1 MKTKKKQ
8 KNTKKPCNA
17 VCGLHTIVKLRHQ
30 HKDKTCARVHVHK
43 CVCVC
48 ILDKV
53 PALELD
59 NVNRSRWGNLNAHP
73 LGYSRAGTK

>member
-1 MKTKKKQ
+1 MKKY
-8 KNTKKPCNA
+8 PCNA

-30 HKDKTCARVHVHK
+30 HKDKTWVRVCAYVHACAQVR
-43 CVCVC
+43 VC